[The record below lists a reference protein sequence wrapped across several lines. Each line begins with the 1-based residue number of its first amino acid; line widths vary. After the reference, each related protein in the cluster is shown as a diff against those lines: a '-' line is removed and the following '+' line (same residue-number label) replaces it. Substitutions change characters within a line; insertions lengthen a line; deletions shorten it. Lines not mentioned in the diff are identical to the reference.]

1 MKRSRYLLG
10 ASLVSAAL
18 LAAACGNNADENN
31 NTNEANDGNV
41 NNAET
46 NDTETE
52 GNDTEEDTD
61 TEEGNE
67 AAEGDAPQGGSVTYG
82 YTSPFAGVFDWSFYE
97 GVDDSLALS
106 IFNGDALY
114 SISSFTDFEP
124 EPNLAHDWEWNEDN
138 TVLTFHLEEG
148 VMWHNG
154 EEMTAED
161 FEFSYQTIAD
171 PDYEGARASN
181 VDRIVGYEEYRAGEA
196 DEFEG
201 VNVVDDYTLEITF
214 AEAAANNLEQL
225 WSYPMPKAHLEDVPV
240 AEMADSPEVRE
251 NPVGLGAFEVANIVP
266 GEMVEYTAYED
277 YWKGAPNL
285 DEAVY
290 RIVDGA
296 QAGELVEQG
305 EVDIIELTP
314 NQAGPLEGSEN
325 VTVEEIEA
333 LSYSYLGFKLGEW
346 NADEGVVE
354 MNNPKFESKELRQA
368 FAHAIDRQ
376 GIIDSFNEG
385 YGTVINAPESAIR
398 WSYPDES
405 TLNQYEFDIERAQE
419 LLAEAGYEDQTGDGF
434 VEDPDG
440 EEFTV
445 NLAAMNEPADIAE
458 PRAQYILQTLQEAG
472 INAQLM
478 DGQLLDFNLFYD
490 LVEEDDPDIDI
501 FMGAWGLAT
510 ADPDPSG
517 LWRSND
523 IWNFPRWYS
532 EESDDLI
539 SQGLSEEA
547 LDQEYRQEVYQEW
560 HQLVN
565 EELPLI
571 PLNSPTDLYG
581 IANNVG
587 GVTVDV
593 RDATANPQDWY
604 VEEE

>member
-10 ASLVSAAL
+10 ASLMSVAIL
-18 LAAACGNNADENN
+18 AACGGEGNDGNNNADPADNN
-31 NTNEANDGNV
+31 ANNAEVNDADNDGADDADADNDGN
-41 NNAET
+41 
-46 NDTETE
+46 NDE
-52 GNDTEEDTD
+52 
-61 TEEGNE
+61 E
-67 AAEGDAPQGGSVTYG
+67 AADGDAPQGGTVTYG
-82 YTSPFAGVFDWSFYE
+82 YTAPFAGVLDWNFYG
-97 GVDDSLALS
+97 GVDDSLALN

-124 EPNLAHDWEWNEDN
+124 EPSLAHDWEWSDDN
-138 TVLTFHLEEG
+138 LTVTFHLEEG

-154 EEMTAED
+154 EELTAED
-161 FEFSYQTIAD
+161 FEFSYETIAH
-171 PDYEGARASN
+171 PDYDGPRLSN
-181 VDRIVGYEEYRAGEA
+181 VDRIEGFDEYRAGDA
-196 DEFEG
+196 DSLEG
-201 VNVVDDYTLEITF
+201 VNVIDDYTFEVTF
-214 AEAAANNLEQL
+214 QEALANNLENL
-225 WSYPMPKAHLEDVPV
+225 WAYPTPKAHLEHLEVS
-240 AEMADSPEVRE
+240 EIEDSEEVRQ
-251 NPVGLGAFEVANIVP
+251 NPVGLGAFQVENIVP
-266 GEMVEYTAYED
+266 GEQIEYTAFED
-277 YWKGAPNL
+277 YWQGAPNL
-285 DEAVY
+285 DGAVY
-290 RIVDGA
+290 RIVDGN
-296 QAGELVEQG
+296 QAGELVAQG

-314 NQAGPLEGSEN
+314 TQALPLEDNED

-346 NADEGVVE
+346 NAEDEVVE

-376 GIIDSFNEG
+376 GIIDEFNEG
-385 YGTVINAPESAIR
+385 YGTVINAPESHIR

-405 TLNQYEFDIERAQE
+405 TLNQYEYDPDRARE
-419 LLAEAGYEDQTGDGF
+419 LLEEAGYEDVTGDGF

-445 NLAAMNEPADIAE
+445 NLAAMDTPADIAE
-458 PRAQYILQTLQEAG
+458 PRAQYILQTLQDVG

-490 LVEEDDPDIDI
+490 LVEEDDENIDI

-523 IWNFPRWYS
+523 FWNFPRWDN
-532 EESDDLI
+532 EESDELI
-539 SQGLSEEA
+539 AEGLSEEA
-547 LDQEYRQEVYQEW
+547 LDIDYRQEVYQEW

-581 IANNVG
+581 INANVG

-593 RDATANPQDWY
+593 RDATANPHEWY
-604 VEEE
+604 IDEE